1 MQAKRRLIGD
11 RAFYAMVL
19 AVAVPIMVQHGITSF
34 VNLLD
39 NVMVGRVGTEEMSGV
54 AIANQL
60 IMIFELGIF
69 GGLSGAGIFAAQY
82 FGSGN
87 LEGVRNAFRIKLY
100 IGLSVCLAAI
110 AVFLF
115 FGRDLVMLFLQ
126 GEADVGDP
134 ETTAGHAL
142 GYLRIMLLGFIPFML
157 AQVYASTLKEC
168 GETLLPMKAAVAAVF
183 TNLVLNYILIFG
195 KLGFPAMGGLGA
207 AAATVVSRF
216 VELGIVLIGAH
227 RHPDRYAFMQK
238 LYRTL
243 LVPAPLLRSVLVKGL
258 PLLANELLWSGSM
271 AVLSQC
277 YSLRG
282 LSVVAAMNITT
293 TVTNLFSVVMM
304 AMGNAVAIIVG
315 QQLGS
320 GDLERAKDTDR
331 KLIFFSFCLT
341 ILIGAILSLL
351 SPYIPR
357 IYKTEAAVQ
366 ELAYLLILC
375 AALTMPIDSLAVTGY
390 FTIRSGGKTLITFL
404 FDSAYSWVITIP
416 LAWCLVHFTNL
427 PIVPLYFIVRF
438 SGIIKSGLG
447 LVLVHK
453 GRCPQNHPRRAMIH
467 PKT

>member
-1 MQAKRRLIGD
+1 MGRKRRLIGN

-19 AVAVPIMVQHGITSF
+19 AVSVPIMVQHGITSF

-39 NVMVGRVGTEEMSGV
+39 NVMVGRVGTEQMSGV
-54 AIANQL
+54 AISNQL

-87 LEGVRNAFRIKLY
+87 LEGVRNTFRIKLY
-100 IGLSVCLAAI
+100 IGLFVVLAAV
-110 AVFLF
+110 AVFLL
-115 FGRDLVMLFLQ
+115 FGRSLVMLFLQ
-126 GEADVGDP
+126 GEADVGDT
-134 ETTAGHAL
+134 ETTAEHAL
-142 GYLRIMLLGFIPFML
+142 GYLRIMLLGFLPFML

-168 GETLLPMKAAVAAVF
+168 GETMLPMKAAVAAVF

-216 VELGIVLIGAH
+216 VELGIVVLGAH
-227 RHPDRYAFMQK
+227 RHSARFAFIQG

-243 LVPAPLLRSVLVKGL
+243 LVPATLLRSILVKGL

-331 KLIFFSFCLT
+331 KLIFFALSISIVISG
-341 ILIGAILSLL
+341 ILALV

-357 IYKTEAAVQ
+357 IYKTEASVQ
-366 ELAYLLILC
+366 ELAHLLILS
-375 AALTMPIDSLAVTGY
+375 AALTMPIDCLAVTGY

-416 LAWCLVHFTNL
+416 LAWCLVHFTVL
-427 PIVPLYFIVRF
+427 PIVPLYFLVRF
-438 SGIIKSGLG
+438 SGIIKSVLG

-453 GRCPQNHPRRAMIH
+453 GIWCQNIVAES
-467 PKT
+467 

>member
-1 MQAKRRLIGD
+1 MQTKRRLIGD
-11 RAFYAMVL
+11 RAFYAIVL
-19 AVAVPIMVQHGITSF
+19 SVAVPIMVQHGITSF

-100 IGLSVCLAAI
+100 IGLFVCLAAI

-404 FDSAYSWVITIP
+404 FDSAYSWVVTIP

-453 GRCPQNHPRRAMIH
+453 GIWCQNIVAEE
-467 PKT
+467 K

>member
-1 MQAKRRLIGD
+1 MQGKRRLIGD

-19 AVAVPIMVQHGITSF
+19 AVAVPIMVQHGVTSF

-87 LEGVRNAFRIKLY
+87 LEGVRSAFRIKLY
-100 IGLSVCLAAI
+100 IGLFVSLAAI

-183 TNLVLNYILIFG
+183 TNLALNYILIFG

-227 RHPDRYAFMQK
+227 RHADRYAFMQK

-282 LSVVAAMNITT
+282 LSVVAAMNITA

-366 ELAYLLILC
+366 ELAHLLILC

-390 FTIRSGGKTLITFL
+390 FTIRSGGKTLLTFL
-404 FDSAYSWVITIP
+404 FDSAYSWVVTIP
-416 LAWCLVHFTNL
+416 LAWCLVHFTTL

-438 SGIIKSGLG
+438 SSIIKSGLG

-453 GRCPQNHPRRAMIH
+453 GIWCQNIVAEDR
-467 PKT
+467 

>member
-115 FGRDLVMLFLQ
+115 LGRDLVMLFLQ

-404 FDSAYSWVITIP
+404 FDSAYSWVVTIP

-453 GRCPQNHPRRAMIH
+453 GIWCQNIVAEDR
-467 PKT
+467 

>member
-453 GRCPQNHPRRAMIH
+453 GIWCQNIVAEA
-467 PKT
+467 K

>member
-1 MQAKRRLIGD
+1 MQGKRRLIGD

-60 IMIFELGIF
+60 IMVFELGIF
-69 GGLSGAGIFAAQY
+69 GGLSGAGIFAAQF

-100 IGLSVCLAAI
+100 IGLFVCFAAI

-126 GEADVGDP
+126 GEADVGST
-134 ETTAGHAL
+134 EVTANHAL

-183 TNLVLNYILIFG
+183 TNLVLNYVLIFG

-227 RHPDRYAFMQK
+227 RHSDRYAFMQK

-243 LVPAPLLRSVLVKGL
+243 LVPSPLLRSVLVKGL

-271 AVLSQC
+271 AMLSQC

-282 LSVVAAMNITT
+282 LSVVAAMNINS
-293 TVTNLFSVVMM
+293 TVMNLFSVVMM

-331 KLIFFSFCLT
+331 KLIAFSFV
-341 ILIGAILSLL
+341 LSLVVGGILASL
-351 SPYIPR
+351 SGVIPL
-357 IYKTEAAVQ
+357 IYRTEDTVRGLAAQ
-366 ELAYLLILC
+366 LLRVT
-375 AALTMPIDSLAVTGY
+375 ALSMPIDCFAVTCY

-404 FDSAYSWVITIP
+404 FDSAYSWVVTIP
-416 LAWCLVHFTNL
+416 IAFCLVHFTGL
-427 PIVPLYFIVRF
+427 TIVSVFLIVRL
-438 SGIIKSGLG
+438 SAVIKAVIGIILVRSGFW
-447 LVLVHK
+447 
-453 GRCPQNHPRRAMIH
+453 CQNIVAEDR
-467 PKT
+467 

>member
-1 MQAKRRLIGD
+1 MNRKRSLIGD

-19 AVAVPIMVQHGITSF
+19 AVTVPIMVQHGITSF

-39 NVMVGRVGTEEMSGV
+39 NVMVGRVGTEQMSGV

-87 LEGVRNAFRIKLY
+87 LEGVRNTFRIKLY
-100 IGLSVCLAAI
+100 IGLFVSLAAI

-115 FGRDLVMLFLQ
+115 FGRGLVMLFLQ
-126 GEADVGDP
+126 GDEDVGDA

-142 GYLRIMLLGFIPFML
+142 GYLRLMMLGFLPFML
-157 AQVYASTLKEC
+157 SQVYASTLKEC
-168 GETLLPMKAAVAAVF
+168 SETVLPMKAAVAAVL

-195 KLGFPAMGGLGA
+195 KLGLPAMGGLGA
-207 AAATVVSRF
+207 AAATVISRF
-216 VELGIVLIGAH
+216 VELAIVLFGVH
-227 RHPDRYAFMQK
+227 RRTEKYAFAK
-238 LYRTL
+238 GLYRTL
-243 LVPAPLLRSVLVKGL
+243 LVPGPLLRSVLAKGL

-282 LSVVAAMNITT
+282 LSVVAAMNITM

-320 GDLERAKDTDR
+320 GDLERARDTDR
-331 KLIFFSFCLT
+331 KLIAFSV
-341 ILIGAILSLL
+341 AISVAVGIVLGVL
-351 SPYIPR
+351 SPFIPR
-357 IYKTEAAVQ
+357 IYKTETLVQ
-366 ELAYLLILC
+366 ELASMLLLVG
-375 AALTMPIDSLAVTGY
+375 AMEMPINAIAITSY
-390 FTIRSGGKTLITFL
+390 FTIRSGGKTFITFL
-404 FDSAYSWVITIP
+404 FDSAYSWVFTIP
-416 LAWCLVHFTNL
+416 LAYCLVHFTAL
-427 PIVPLYFIVRF
+427 PIVTLFFIVQF
-438 SGIIKSGLG
+438 SGIVKSVIG
-447 LVLVHK
+447 LVLVHS
-453 GRCPQNHPRRAMIH
+453 GFWCQNIVLEN
-467 PKT
+467 

>member
-1 MQAKRRLIGD
+1 MQTKRRLIGD

-19 AVAVPIMVQHGITSF
+19 SVAVPIMVQHGITSF

-100 IGLSVCLAAI
+100 IGLFVCLAAI
-110 AVFLF
+110 AVFLI

-183 TNLVLNYILIFG
+183 NNLVLNYSLIFG

-227 RHPDRYAFMQK
+227 RHADRYAFMQK

-404 FDSAYSWVITIP
+404 FDSAYSWVVTIP

-453 GRCPQNHPRRAMIH
+453 GIWCQNIVAEA
-467 PKT
+467 K

>member
-11 RAFYAMVL
+11 RAFYAMIL

-227 RHPDRYAFMQK
+227 RHFDRYAFMQK

-404 FDSAYSWVITIP
+404 FDSAYSWVVTIP

-453 GRCPQNHPRRAMIH
+453 GIWCQNIVAEA
-467 PKT
+467 K

>member
-1 MQAKRRLIGD
+1 MQKKRRLIGD

-100 IGLSVCLAAI
+100 IGLFVSLAAI

-195 KLGFPAMGGLGA
+195 KLGFPALGGLGA

-216 VELGIVLIGAH
+216 VELAIVLVGAH
-227 RHPDRYAFMQK
+227 RHARRYAFMQK

-341 ILIGAILSLL
+341 VLIGAILSLL

-366 ELAYLLILC
+366 ELARLLILS

-390 FTIRSGGKTLITFL
+390 FTIRSGGQTFLTFL

-416 LAWCLVHFTNL
+416 LAWCLVHFTTL

-438 SGIIKSGLG
+438 SSIIKSGLG

-453 GRCPQNHPRRAMIH
+453 GIWCQNIVAED
-467 PKT
+467 

>member
-1 MQAKRRLIGD
+1 MDRKRRFIGD

-19 AVAVPIMVQHGITSF
+19 AVTVPIMVQHGITSF

-39 NVMVGRVGTEEMSGV
+39 NVMVGRVGTEQMSGV

-69 GGLSGAGIFAAQY
+69 GGLSGAGIFAAQF

-87 LEGVRNAFRIKLY
+87 LEGVRNTFRIKLY
-100 IGLSVCLAAI
+100 IGLFVSLAAI

-115 FGRDLVMLFLQ
+115 FGRSLVMLFLQ
-126 GEADVGDP
+126 GDADVGDV
-134 ETTAGHAL
+134 ETTAAHAL
-142 GYLRIMLLGFIPFML
+142 GYLRIMMLGFLPFML

-168 GETLLPMKAAVAAVF
+168 GETLLPMKAAVAAVL

-195 KLGFPAMGGLGA
+195 KLGLPALGGLGA

-216 VELGIVLIGAH
+216 VELGIVVLGVH
-227 RHPDRYAFMQK
+227 RHGDKYAFSK
-238 LYRTL
+238 GLYRTL
-243 LVPAPLLRSVLVKGL
+243 RVTGPLLRSVLTKGL

-277 YSLRG
+277 FSLRG
-282 LSVVAAMNITT
+282 LSVVAAMNITS

-331 KLIFFSFCLT
+331 KLIAFSICLSV
-341 ILIGAILSLL
+341 LVGAILAAL
-351 SPYIPR
+351 SPFIPR
-357 IYKTEAAVQ
+357 IYKTETLVR
-366 ELAYLLILC
+366 ELASMLLLVG
-375 AALTMPIDSLAVTGY
+375 ALEMPINAIANTSY
-390 FTIRSGGKTLITFL
+390 FTIRSGGKTFITFL
-404 FDSAYSWVITIP
+404 FDSAYSWVFTIP
-416 LAWCLVHFTNL
+416 LAYCLVHFTAL
-427 PIVPLYFIVRF
+427 PIVTLFFIVRF
-438 SGIIKSGLG
+438 SGIVKSVIG
-447 LVLVHK
+447 LVLVHS
-453 GRCPQNHPRRAMIH
+453 GFWCQNIVLEN
-467 PKT
+467 

>member
-1 MQAKRRLIGD
+1 MQGKRRLIGD

-60 IMIFELGIF
+60 IMVFELGIF
-69 GGLSGAGIFAAQY
+69 GGLSGAGIFAAQF

-100 IGLSVCLAAI
+100 IGLFVCFAAI

-126 GEADVGDP
+126 GEADVGST
-134 ETTAGHAL
+134 EVTANHAL
-142 GYLRIMLLGFIPFML
+142 GYLRIMLISFIPFML

-168 GETLLPMKAAVAAVF
+168 GETVLPMKAAVAAVF

-227 RHPDRYAFMQK
+227 RHSDRYAFMQK

-243 LVPAPLLRSVLVKGL
+243 LVPAPLLRSVLLKGL

-271 AVLSQC
+271 AMLSQC

-282 LSVVAAMNITT
+282 LSVVAAMNINS
-293 TVTNLFSVVMM
+293 TVMNLFSVVMM

-331 KLIFFSFCLT
+331 KLIAFSFV
-341 ILIGAILSLL
+341 LSLVVGGILASL
-351 SPYIPR
+351 SGVIPL
-357 IYKTEAAVQ
+357 IYRTEDTVRGLAAQ
-366 ELAYLLILC
+366 LLRVT
-375 AALTMPIDSLAVTGY
+375 ALSMPIDCFAVTCY

-404 FDSAYSWVITIP
+404 FDSAYSWVVTIP
-416 LAWCLVHFTNL
+416 IAFCLVHFTGL
-427 PIVPLYFIVRF
+427 TIVSVFLIVRL
-438 SGIIKSGLG
+438 SAVIKAVIGIILVRSGFW
-447 LVLVHK
+447 
-453 GRCPQNHPRRAMIH
+453 CQNIVAEDR
-467 PKT
+467 

>member
-1 MQAKRRLIGD
+1 MQARRRLIGD
-11 RAFYAMVL
+11 RAFYTMVL
-19 AVAVPIMVQHGITSF
+19 AVALPIMVQHGITSF

-69 GGLSGAGIFAAQY
+69 GGLSGAGIFAAQF

-87 LEGVRNAFRIKLY
+87 LEGVRNTFRIKLY
-100 IGLSVCLAAI
+100 IGLFVSLAAI

-115 FGRDLVMLFLQ
+115 LGRDLVMLFLQ

-134 ETTAGHAL
+134 ETTSGYAL

-168 GETLLPMKAAVAAVF
+168 GETLLPMKAAVAAVL
-183 TNLVLNYILIFG
+183 TNLLLNYILIFG
-195 KLGFPAMGGLGA
+195 KLGFPALGGRGA

-227 RHPDRYAFMQK
+227 RHADRFAFMRK

-243 LVPAPLLRSVLVKGL
+243 MVPAPLLRNVLVKGL

-341 ILIGAILSLL
+341 VLIGAILSLL

-366 ELAYLLILC
+366 ELAYLLILS
-375 AALTMPIDSLAVTGY
+375 AALTMPIDSLSVTGY

-416 LAWCLVHFTNL
+416 LAWCLVHFTTL
-427 PIVPLYFIVRF
+427 PIVTLYFIVRF
-438 SGIIKSGLG
+438 SGIIKSVLG

-453 GRCPQNHPRRAMIH
+453 GIWCQNIVADSQ
-467 PKT
+467 

>member
-1 MQAKRRLIGD
+1 MQGKRRLIGD

-60 IMIFELGIF
+60 IMVFELGIF

-100 IGLSVCLAAI
+100 IGLFVCFAAI

-453 GRCPQNHPRRAMIH
+453 GIWCQNIVAEE
-467 PKT
+467 K

>member
-1 MQAKRRLIGD
+1 MQGKRRLIGD

-60 IMIFELGIF
+60 IMVFELGIF
-69 GGLSGAGIFAAQY
+69 GGLSGAGIFAAQF

-100 IGLSVCLAAI
+100 IGLFVCFAAI

-126 GEADVGDP
+126 GEADVGST
-134 ETTAGHAL
+134 EVTANHAL

-168 GETLLPMKAAVAAVF
+168 GETVLPMKAAVAAVF

-227 RHPDRYAFMQK
+227 RHSDRYAFMQK

-243 LVPAPLLRSVLVKGL
+243 LVPAPLLRSVLLKGL

-271 AVLSQC
+271 AMLSQC

-282 LSVVAAMNITT
+282 LSVVAAMNINS
-293 TVTNLFSVVMM
+293 TVMNLFSVVMM

-331 KLIFFSFCLT
+331 KLIAFSFV
-341 ILIGAILSLL
+341 LSLVVGGILASL
-351 SPYIPR
+351 SGVIPL
-357 IYKTEAAVQ
+357 IYRTEDTVRGLAAQ
-366 ELAYLLILC
+366 LLRVT
-375 AALTMPIDSLAVTGY
+375 ALSMPIDCFAVTCY

-404 FDSAYSWVITIP
+404 FDSAYSWVVTIP
-416 LAWCLVHFTNL
+416 IAFCLVHFTGL
-427 PIVPLYFIVRF
+427 TIVSVFLIVRL
-438 SGIIKSGLG
+438 SAVIKAVIGIILVRSGFW
-447 LVLVHK
+447 
-453 GRCPQNHPRRAMIH
+453 CQNIVAEDR
-467 PKT
+467 

>member
-1 MQAKRRLIGD
+1 MQGKRRLIGD

-60 IMIFELGIF
+60 IMVFELGIF
-69 GGLSGAGIFAAQY
+69 GGLSGAGIFAAQF

-100 IGLSVCLAAI
+100 IGLFVCFAAI

-126 GEADVGDP
+126 GEADVGST
-134 ETTAGHAL
+134 EVTANHAL

-168 GETLLPMKAAVAAVF
+168 GETVLPMKAAVAAVF

-227 RHPDRYAFMQK
+227 RHSDRYAFMQK

-243 LVPAPLLRSVLVKGL
+243 LVPAPLLRSVLLKGL

-271 AVLSQC
+271 AMLSQC

-282 LSVVAAMNITT
+282 LSVVAAMNINS
-293 TVTNLFSVVMM
+293 TVMNLFSVVMM

-331 KLIFFSFCLT
+331 KLIAFSFV
-341 ILIGAILSLL
+341 LSLVVGGILASL
-351 SPYIPR
+351 SGLIPL
-357 IYKTEAAVQ
+357 IYRTEDTVRG
-366 ELAYLLILC
+366 LASQLLRVT
-375 AALTMPIDSLAVTGY
+375 ALSMPIDCFAVTCY

-404 FDSAYSWVITIP
+404 FDSAYSWVVTIP
-416 LAWCLVHFTNL
+416 IAFCLVHFTGL
-427 PIVPLYFIVRF
+427 TIVSVFLIVRL
-438 SGIIKSGLG
+438 SAVIKAVIGIILVRSGFW
-447 LVLVHK
+447 
-453 GRCPQNHPRRAMIH
+453 CQNIVAEDR
-467 PKT
+467 

>member
-1 MQAKRRLIGD
+1 MQTKRRLIGD

-19 AVAVPIMVQHGITSF
+19 SVAVPIMVQHGITSF

-100 IGLSVCLAAI
+100 IGLFVCLAAI

-304 AMGNAVAIIVG
+304 AMGNAAAIIVG

-404 FDSAYSWVITIP
+404 FDSAYSWVVTIP

-453 GRCPQNHPRRAMIH
+453 GIWCQNIVAEE
-467 PKT
+467 K

>member
-1 MQAKRRLIGD
+1 MQTKRRLIGD

-19 AVAVPIMVQHGITSF
+19 SVAVPIMVQHGITSF

-100 IGLSVCLAAI
+100 IGLFVCLAAI

-227 RHPDRYAFMQK
+227 RHSDRYAFMQK

-404 FDSAYSWVITIP
+404 FDSAYSWVVTIP

-453 GRCPQNHPRRAMIH
+453 GIWCQNIVAEE
-467 PKT
+467 K

>member
-1 MQAKRRLIGD
+1 MQGKRRLIGD

-60 IMIFELGIF
+60 IMVFELGIF
-69 GGLSGAGIFAAQY
+69 GGLSGAGIFAAQF

-100 IGLSVCLAAI
+100 IGLFVCFAAI

-126 GEADVGDP
+126 GEADVGST
-134 ETTAGHAL
+134 EVTANHAL

-168 GETLLPMKAAVAAVF
+168 GETVLPMKAAVAAVF

-227 RHPDRYAFMQK
+227 RHSDRYAFMQK

-271 AVLSQC
+271 AMLSQC

-282 LSVVAAMNITT
+282 LSVVAAMNINS
-293 TVTNLFSVVMM
+293 TVMNLFSVVMM

-341 ILIGAILSLL
+341 VLIGAILSLL

-404 FDSAYSWVITIP
+404 FDSAYSWVVTIP

-453 GRCPQNHPRRAMIH
+453 GIWCQNIVAEDR
-467 PKT
+467 

>member
-1 MQAKRRLIGD
+1 MQTKRRLIGD

-19 AVAVPIMVQHGITSF
+19 SVAVPIMVQHGITSF

-100 IGLSVCLAAI
+100 IGLFVCLAAI

-404 FDSAYSWVITIP
+404 FDSAYSWVVTIP

-453 GRCPQNHPRRAMIH
+453 GIWCQNIVAEE
-467 PKT
+467 K

>member
-11 RAFYAMVL
+11 RAFYAMIL

-404 FDSAYSWVITIP
+404 FDSAYSWVVTIP

-453 GRCPQNHPRRAMIH
+453 GIWCQNIVAEA
-467 PKT
+467 K

>member
-60 IMIFELGIF
+60 IMVFELGIF
-69 GGLSGAGIFAAQY
+69 GGLSGAGIFAAQF

-100 IGLSVCLAAI
+100 IGLFVCFAAI

-126 GEADVGDP
+126 GEADVGST
-134 ETTAGHAL
+134 EVTANHAL

-183 TNLVLNYILIFG
+183 TNLVLNYVLIFG

-227 RHPDRYAFMQK
+227 RHSDRYAFIQK

-271 AVLSQC
+271 AMLSQC

-282 LSVVAAMNITT
+282 LSVVAAMNINS
-293 TVTNLFSVVMM
+293 TVMNLFSVVMM

-331 KLIFFSFCLT
+331 KLIAFSFV
-341 ILIGAILSLL
+341 LSLVVGGILASL
-351 SPYIPR
+351 SGVIPL
-357 IYKTEAAVQ
+357 IYRTEDTVRGLAAQ
-366 ELAYLLILC
+366 LLRVT
-375 AALTMPIDSLAVTGY
+375 ALSMPIDCFAVTCY

-404 FDSAYSWVITIP
+404 FDSAYSWVVTIP
-416 LAWCLVHFTNL
+416 IAFCLVHFTGL
-427 PIVPLYFIVRF
+427 TIVSVFLIVRL
-438 SGIIKSGLG
+438 SAVIKAVIGIILVRSGFW
-447 LVLVHK
+447 
-453 GRCPQNHPRRAMIH
+453 CQNIVAEDR
-467 PKT
+467 

>member
-11 RAFYAMVL
+11 RAFYAMIL

-195 KLGFPAMGGLGA
+195 KLGFSAMGGLGA

-453 GRCPQNHPRRAMIH
+453 GIWCQNIVAEA
-467 PKT
+467 K

>member
-60 IMIFELGIF
+60 IMVFELGIF
-69 GGLSGAGIFAAQY
+69 GGLSGAGIFAAQF

-100 IGLSVCLAAI
+100 IGLFVCFAAI

-126 GEADVGDP
+126 GEADVGST
-134 ETTAGHAL
+134 EVTANHAL

-168 GETLLPMKAAVAAVF
+168 GETVLPMKAAVAAVF
-183 TNLVLNYILIFG
+183 TNLVLNYVLIFG

-227 RHPDRYAFMQK
+227 RHSDRYAFMQK

-243 LVPAPLLRSVLVKGL
+243 LVPSPLLRSVLVKGL

-271 AVLSQC
+271 AMLSQC

-282 LSVVAAMNITT
+282 LSVVAAMNINS
-293 TVTNLFSVVMM
+293 TVMNLFSVVMM

-331 KLIFFSFCLT
+331 KLIAFSFV
-341 ILIGAILSLL
+341 LSLVVGGILASL
-351 SPYIPR
+351 SGVIPL
-357 IYKTEAAVQ
+357 IYRTEDTVRGLAAQ
-366 ELAYLLILC
+366 LLRVT
-375 AALTMPIDSLAVTGY
+375 ALSMPIDCFAVTCY

-404 FDSAYSWVITIP
+404 FDSAYSWVVTIP
-416 LAWCLVHFTNL
+416 IAFCLVHFTGL
-427 PIVPLYFIVRF
+427 TIVSVFLIVRL
-438 SGIIKSGLG
+438 SAVIKAVIGIILVRSGFW
-447 LVLVHK
+447 
-453 GRCPQNHPRRAMIH
+453 CQNIVAEDR
-467 PKT
+467 

>member
-1 MQAKRRLIGD
+1 MDRKRRLIGN

-19 AVAVPIMVQHGITSF
+19 AVSVPIMVQHGITSF

-39 NVMVGRVGTEEMSGV
+39 NVMVGRVGTEQMSGV
-54 AIANQL
+54 AISNQL

-87 LEGVRNAFRIKLY
+87 LEGVRNTFRIKLY
-100 IGLSVCLAAI
+100 IGLFVVLAAV
-110 AVFLF
+110 AVFLL
-115 FGRDLVMLFLQ
+115 FGRSLVMLFLQ
-126 GEADVGDP
+126 GEADVGDT
-134 ETTAGHAL
+134 EATAEHAL
-142 GYLRIMLLGFIPFML
+142 GYLRIMLLGFLPFML

-168 GETLLPMKAAVAAVF
+168 GETMLPMKAAVAAVF

-216 VELGIVLIGAH
+216 VELGIVVLGAH
-227 RHPDRYAFMQK
+227 RHSARFAFIQG

-243 LVPAPLLRSVLVKGL
+243 LVPATLLRSILVKGL

-331 KLIFFSFCLT
+331 KLIFFALSISIVISG
-341 ILIGAILSLL
+341 ILALV

-357 IYKTEAAVQ
+357 IYKTEASVQ
-366 ELAYLLILC
+366 ELAHLLILS
-375 AALTMPIDSLAVTGY
+375 AALTMPIDCLAVTGY

-416 LAWCLVHFTNL
+416 LAWCLVHFTVL
-427 PIVPLYFIVRF
+427 PIVPLYFLVRF
-438 SGIIKSGLG
+438 SGIIKSVLG

-453 GRCPQNHPRRAMIH
+453 GIWCQNIVAES
-467 PKT
+467 

>member
-1 MQAKRRLIGD
+1 MQTKRRLIGD

-19 AVAVPIMVQHGITSF
+19 SVAVPIMVQHGITNF

-100 IGLSVCLAAI
+100 IGLFVCLAAI
-110 AVFLF
+110 AVFLI

-282 LSVVAAMNITT
+282 LSVVAAMNITA

-404 FDSAYSWVITIP
+404 FDSAYSWVVTIP

-453 GRCPQNHPRRAMIH
+453 GIWCQNIVAEA
-467 PKT
+467 K

>member
-1 MQAKRRLIGD
+1 MQMKRRLIGD

-19 AVAVPIMVQHGITSF
+19 AVALPIMVQHGITSF

-87 LEGVRNAFRIKLY
+87 LEGVRNAYRIKLY
-100 IGLSVCLAAI
+100 IGLFVSLAAI

-126 GEADVGDP
+126 GDADVGDP

-195 KLGFPAMGGLGA
+195 KLGFPALGGLGA

-216 VELGIVLIGAH
+216 VELGIVLVGAH
-227 RHPDRYAFMQK
+227 RNARRYAFIQK

-341 ILIGAILSLL
+341 ILIGVILSLL

-366 ELAYLLILC
+366 ELAHLLILS
-375 AALTMPIDSLAVTGY
+375 AALTMPLDSLAVTGY

-404 FDSAYSWVITIP
+404 FDSAYSWVVTIP
-416 LAWCLVHFTNL
+416 LAWCLVHFTTL

-438 SGIIKSGLG
+438 SCIIKSGLG

-453 GRCPQNHPRRAMIH
+453 GIWCQNIVADSQ
-467 PKT
+467 

>member
-1 MQAKRRLIGD
+1 MQGKRRLIGD

-60 IMIFELGIF
+60 IMVFELGIF
-69 GGLSGAGIFAAQY
+69 GGLSGAGIFAAQF

-100 IGLSVCLAAI
+100 IGLFVCFAAI

-126 GEADVGDP
+126 GEADVGST
-134 ETTAGHAL
+134 EVTANHAL

-183 TNLVLNYILIFG
+183 TNLVLNYVLIFG

-227 RHPDRYAFMQK
+227 RHSDRYAFIQK

-271 AVLSQC
+271 AMLSQC

-282 LSVVAAMNITT
+282 LSVVAAMNINS
-293 TVTNLFSVVMM
+293 TVMNLFSVVMM

-331 KLIFFSFCLT
+331 KLIAFSFV
-341 ILIGAILSLL
+341 LSLVVGGILASL
-351 SPYIPR
+351 SGVIPL
-357 IYKTEAAVQ
+357 IYRTEDTVRGLAAQ
-366 ELAYLLILC
+366 LLRVT
-375 AALTMPIDSLAVTGY
+375 ALSMPIDCFAVTCY

-404 FDSAYSWVITIP
+404 FDSAYSWVVTIP
-416 LAWCLVHFTNL
+416 IAFCLVHFTGL
-427 PIVPLYFIVRF
+427 TIVSVFLIVRL
-438 SGIIKSGLG
+438 SAVIKAVIGIILVRSGFW
-447 LVLVHK
+447 
-453 GRCPQNHPRRAMIH
+453 CQNIVAEDR
-467 PKT
+467 

>member
-341 ILIGAILSLL
+341 ILISAILSLL

-453 GRCPQNHPRRAMIH
+453 GIWCQNIVAEA
-467 PKT
+467 K

>member
-1 MQAKRRLIGD
+1 MQGKRRLIGD

-19 AVAVPIMVQHGITSF
+19 AVAVPIMVQHGVTSF

-87 LEGVRNAFRIKLY
+87 LEGVRSAFRIKLY
-100 IGLSVCLAAI
+100 IGLFVSLAAI

-115 FGRDLVMLFLQ
+115 FGRDLVMLFLR

-183 TNLVLNYILIFG
+183 TNLALNYILIFG

-227 RHPDRYAFMQK
+227 RHTDRYAFMQK

-282 LSVVAAMNITT
+282 LSVVAAMNITA

-341 ILIGAILSLL
+341 ILIGAILSLM

-366 ELAYLLILC
+366 ELAHLLILC

-390 FTIRSGGKTLITFL
+390 FTIRSGGKTLLTFL
-404 FDSAYSWVITIP
+404 FDSAYSWVVTIP
-416 LAWCLVHFTNL
+416 LAWCLVHFTTL
-427 PIVPLYFIVRF
+427 PVVPLYFIVRF
-438 SGIIKSGLG
+438 SGVIKSGIG
-447 LVLVHK
+447 LILVGK
-453 GRCPQNHPRRAMIH
+453 GIWCQNIVAEG
-467 PKT
+467 

>member
-1 MQAKRRLIGD
+1 
-11 RAFYAMVL
+11 MVL

-100 IGLSVCLAAI
+100 IGLFVCLAAI

-195 KLGFPAMGGLGA
+195 KLGLPAMGGLGA

-404 FDSAYSWVITIP
+404 FDSAYSWVVTIP

-453 GRCPQNHPRRAMIH
+453 GIWCQNIVAEA
-467 PKT
+467 K